1 MVPGFQELKLSK
13 EVRPTNDFSY
23 NIESVREDRG
33 RSNWF
38 STEVTKAKN
47 LAFTAP
53 RLCSLHFSGLVFS
66 V

>member
-13 EVRPTNDFSY
+13 EGRPTNDFLY
-23 NIESVREDRG
+23 NVESVREHRG

-47 LAFTAP
+47 PAFTAP
-53 RLCSLHFSGLVFS
+53 GLCSLHFSGLVFS